1 MRRLSKHLQWIVLAD
16 LILFVTSVLA
26 VAINSL
32 KYGFHIDYTISRYVG
47 LETWSAIVFGL
58 GNVMVAYLSFRFL
71 MWIQVRGKVPKW
83 LMLILAGIF
92 VVGLLGLSAC
102 PMGYFDEPGSPYG
115 SSVPSFIHNRC
126 SRIMFFSMLVLAA
139 VIAAKLKLSKK
150 MQIAL
155 AAYII
160 YGLFCVLAF
169 LGHVGWFGQGI
180 LVFESSYI
188 FGFFGVCLGCGKEM
202 GNKKVKK
209 EENGRTEGAKQ

>member
-102 PMGYFDEPGSPYG
+102 PMGYFDEP
-115 SSVPSFIHNRC
+115 VQAC
-126 SRIMFFSMLVLAA
+126 
-139 VIAAKLKLSKK
+139 
-150 MQIAL
+150 
-155 AAYII
+155 
-160 YGLFCVLAF
+160 
-169 LGHVGWFGQGI
+169 
-180 LVFESSYI
+180 
-188 FGFFGVCLGCGKEM
+188 
-202 GNKKVKK
+202 
-209 EENGRTEGAKQ
+209 